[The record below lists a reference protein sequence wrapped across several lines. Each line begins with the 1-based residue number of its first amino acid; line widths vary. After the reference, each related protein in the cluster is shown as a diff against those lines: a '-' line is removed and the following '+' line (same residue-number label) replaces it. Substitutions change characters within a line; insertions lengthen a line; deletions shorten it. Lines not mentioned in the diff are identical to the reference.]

1 MTGVLTCA
9 LPIYGRNNYQYFT
22 AALNARAVERLSL
35 ESALRGALE
44 RRELALHYQ
53 PQINL
58 ASGAIIGVEALL
70 RWRHPVLGWVA
81 PDRFIP
87 VAEDS
92 GLIVPIGAWV
102 LQEACRQA
110 RAWQAA
116 GLAPLLMA
124 VNVSGVQF
132 RQADLAETV
141 RDILAE
147 HGLAAASLE
156 IEVTESVLMKSA
168 DSAVEILQKFRE
180 MGVRLAIDDFG
191 TGYSSLSYL
200 KRFPIDKLKI
210 DRSFVSDITTDPDDA
225 AIASAIIAMAH
236 RLRLKVIAEG
246 VETPGHLRFL
256 FQEGCDEAQ
265 GYHYSK
271 PLPPDDL
278 ERLLR
283 GWQG

>member
-1 MTGVLTCA
+1 MYLA
-9 LPIYGRNNYQYFT
+9 KENGRNNYQYFT

-44 RRELALHYQ
+44 RRELSLHYQ

-92 GLIVPIGAWV
+92 GLIVPIGEWV
-102 LQEACRQA
+102 LQEACRQV

-147 HGLAAASLE
+147 HGLTAASLE
-156 IEVTESVLMKSA
+156 LEVTESVLMKSA
-168 DSAVEILQKFRE
+168 DSTVEILHKFRE

-278 ERLLR
+278 ERLMR
-283 GWQG
+283 GWQA